1 MPTEQ
6 LSGVAEDPPLARL
19 ITAPFV
25 LVTAATFAYFMA
37 IGAMLPT
44 LPRFVEDELGG
55 GSIAVGIVVGAFA
68 ASALLLRPFAGR
80 LGDIRGRRILVV
92 GGALLVSVSTLGYA
106 FVESLPAL
114 IALRLVTGAGEAAM
128 WIGAATAV
136 QDMAPDDRRGE
147 AASYFSVALYAG
159 LAFGPFVGEWVL
171 RSADFDAV
179 WIAASGSALV
189 AAVLGWWT
197 PSHTTGER
205 QPFRLFHP
213 AAIRPGSILFLGLVP
228 FVGFSAFVPL
238 YGPTI
243 DLDDVAPLFL
253 LYGML
258 VLVVRIAGARL
269 PDRLGWERASRI
281 ALAVLG
287 VGGILLGAW
296 AAPAGVWVS
305 TVTFALGMSLLFPAL
320 FAATVA
326 ATPESERSLAVG
338 TFSLFFDGA
347 NGIAPPL
354 LGVVVSLISYRA
366 AFVTTGVIALFG
378 ILLIGR
384 HSTRGGDPLPA

>member
-1 MPTEQ
+1 MATEQ
-6 LSGVAEDPPLARL
+6 LSGVAEEPPRSRL
-19 ITAPFV
+19 VTAPFV
-25 LVTAATFAYFMA
+25 LVTAATFAYFIA

-55 GSIAVGIVVGAFA
+55 GSIAVGVVVGSFA
-68 ASALLLRPFAGR
+68 VSALLLRPFAGR

-92 GGALLVSVSTLGYA
+92 GGALLVSLSTLGYA
-106 FVESLPAL
+106 FVESIPAL
-114 IALRLVTGAGEAAM
+114 IGLRLVSGAGEAAM

-171 RSADFDAV
+171 RTADFDAV
-179 WIAASGSALV
+179 WFIASGSALL

-197 PSHTTGER
+197 PSHTVGER

-213 AAIRPGSILFLGLVP
+213 AALRPGSILFLGLIP

-243 DLDDVAPLFL
+243 GLDDVAPLFL

-258 VLVVRIAGARL
+258 VLVVRVVGARL

-281 ALAVLG
+281 ALTGLG

-296 AAPAGVWVS
+296 AAVAGVWVA
-305 TVTFALGMSLLFPAL
+305 TVVFALGMSLLFPAL

-326 ATPESERSLAVG
+326 AAPESERSLAVG

-347 NGIAPPL
+347 SGLAPPL
-354 LGVVVSLISYRA
+354 LGVVVSLGSYRA
-366 AFVTTGVIALFG
+366 AFATAGVIALAG
-378 ILLIGR
+378 ILLVSR
-384 HSTRGGDPLPA
+384 HSTRS